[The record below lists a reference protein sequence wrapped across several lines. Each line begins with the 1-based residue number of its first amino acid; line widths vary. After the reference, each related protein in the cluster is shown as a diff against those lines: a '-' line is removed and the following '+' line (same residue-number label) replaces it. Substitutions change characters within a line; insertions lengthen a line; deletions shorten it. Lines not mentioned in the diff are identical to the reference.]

1 MRGDC
6 CAKGP
11 PCGGLFAIRVW
22 QFVSFWGASA
32 NEHACECFA
41 RVEGRGVSIEG
52 CGAYQHAYMQHL
64 RPLSR
69 GLERLYGKVL
79 WPCGS
84 GRGTLNVAHL
94 WTLAAR
100 EPVTRVYV
108 H

>member
-69 GLERLYGKVL
+69 GLEHFLARCCGRVDQVSERPMLLTFGRLL
-79 WPCGS
+79 
-84 GRGTLNVAHL
+84 
-94 WTLAAR
+94 
-100 EPVTRVYV
+100 RVSP
-108 H
+108 